1 MKIELAAPVDV
12 YVAPIVF
19 GEDMTR
25 QCREERALAVL
36 LDEIFGPECERVHDA
51 SGAPVVLCRGR
62 RVEAAVSISHSM
74 HYAAV
79 AVGSPGYEVGIDIEE
94 RRSQLS
100 RVCPRVL
107 SAPELSAYKERP
119 DGLLEA
125 WTLKEALYKA
135 WRRHSGGEIDFG
147 RQLHLPMPPG
157 QAGRIRRMP
166 LGRRGRIMR
175 HLAVGLIFRGN
186 MRVCRWFTEAY
197 QISGGDGGRSR

>member
-1 MKIELAAPVDV
+1 MSTAYIRGMKFELAAPVDV

-51 SGAPVVLCRGR
+51 SGAPVVLSRGR
-62 RVEAAVSISHSM
+62 RVEAEVSISHSM

-107 SAPELSAYKERP
+107 SAAELSAYKERP

-157 QAGRIRRMP
+157 TGMAHTTHADGTPGADYAAFSR
-166 LGRRGRIMR
+166 
-175 HLAVGLIFRGN
+175 
-186 MRVCRWFTEAY
+186 
-197 QISGGDGGRSR
+197 GGDFLGEFACLSVVYRGISD